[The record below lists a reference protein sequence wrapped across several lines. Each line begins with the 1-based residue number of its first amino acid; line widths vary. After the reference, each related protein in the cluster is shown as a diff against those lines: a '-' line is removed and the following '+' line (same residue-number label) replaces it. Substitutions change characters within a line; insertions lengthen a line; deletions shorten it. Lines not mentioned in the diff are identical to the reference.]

1 MVQVSFTL
9 PVPHDKRAEGAALQ
23 LAAKMGLE
31 PALLVHAKAMGPDF
45 TFFVVYGSAT
55 HLVDLRDVAVVEREF
70 PLLSPTEVNKAIKS
84 RLRRK
89 LVVVGACIGTD
100 AHTVGIDAILNI
112 KGFAGEKGLE
122 YYREIKVVNLGA
134 QVLVPELVARAR
146 AEKADAVM
154 VSQVVTQRD
163 AHIHNTTTMSAAFR
177 EAYPAGQVPLLVVGG
192 PRFEEGSAPKLGVD
206 RIFGRGTTPG
216 EVASY
221 LVHALATAARPHE
234 GEVMT
239 ASTRATVGLTVT
251 HRRYVPYSHA
261 HYAGN
266 LVDGAYSLAAFGDV
280 ATEMCIRTDG
290 DEGLFASYSDVQFKA
305 PVRAGDV
312 IEIEARLVRAGTP
325 QPRDGVR
332 GAGRRPG
339 RARARRVRADLLDP
353 PVVATTARG
362 VVVVPP
368 PRRRQPETGRSAC
381 RARHADRS
389 SIAAVSLQH
398 NGFGSR
404 A

>member
-1 MVQVSFTL
+1 MTPQDPRTTDSAMPLDPMPAKGAKESGGGARKATPDIIRPYGDTTGDGMVQVSFTL

-45 TFFVVYGSAT
+45 TFFVVYGSAK
-55 HLVDLRDVAVVEREF
+55 HLVDLREVKVVEREF
-70 PLLSPTEVNKAIKS
+70 PLLTPKDVNAAIKS
-84 RLRRK
+84 RMRRK

-134 QVLVPELVARAR
+134 QVLVPDLVERAR

-163 AHIHNTTTMSAAFR
+163 AHIHNTTAMSAAFR

-221 LVHALATAARPHE
+221 LVHELAQPK
-234 GEVMT
+234 
-239 ASTRATVGLTVT
+239 ATQEK
-251 HRRYVPYSHA
+251 R
-261 HYAGN
+261 
-266 LVDGAYSLAAFGDV
+266 
-280 ATEMCIRTDG
+280 
-290 DEGLFASYSDVQFKA
+290 
-305 PVRAGDV
+305 
-312 IEIEARLVRAGTP
+312 
-325 QPRDGVR
+325 
-332 GAGRRPG
+332 
-339 RARARRVRADLLDP
+339 
-353 PVVATTARG
+353 
-362 VVVVPP
+362 
-368 PRRRQPETGRSAC
+368 
-381 RARHADRS
+381 
-389 SIAAVSLQH
+389 
-398 NGFGSR
+398 
-404 A
+404 